1 MPAWLFPAPR
11 RSLGL
16 LKFTHPL
23 ISPKSLEKTDM
34 TWLIDSFSG
43 IGPIRFDM
51 TPEDVATHIGAPD
64 RSRRGLRPDT
74 FSEHR
79 GTKAPV
85 VRYRENRVSEI
96 EAFYDIGVV
105 MFRGISVFGTNG
117 LKVLRALEELN
128 GGAAISVGIILFDKL
143 GLTVGRLDEGP
154 PTGHSVTAFASGTW
168 NGKTD
173 DFTSI
178 SFNDR

>member
-1 MPAWLFPAPR
+1 
-11 RSLGL
+11 L
-16 LKFTHPL
+16 LKIAHPL
-23 ISPKSLEKTDM
+23 FSPSIGETDM

-43 IGPIRFDM
+43 IGPIKFGM

-105 MFRGISVFGTNG
+105 TFRGISVFGTNG
-117 LKVLRALEELN
+117 SKVLRALEELN
-128 GGAAISVGIILFDKL
+128 GGAAISVGIILFDRL

-168 NGKTD
+168 NGKTA

>member
-1 MPAWLFPAPR
+1 M
-11 RSLGL
+11 
-16 LKFTHPL
+16 
-23 ISPKSLEKTDM
+23 
-34 TWLIDSFSG
+34 
-43 IGPIRFDM
+43 
-51 TPEDVATHIGAPD
+51 
-64 RSRRGLRPDT
+64 
-74 FSEHR
+74 
-79 GTKAPV
+79 
-85 VRYRENRVSEI
+85 SEI
-96 EAFYDIGVV
+96 EAFYDIGVT

-154 PTGHSVTAFASGTW
+154 PTGHSHSVTAFASGTW

>member
-1 MPAWLFPAPR
+1 M
-11 RSLGL
+11 
-16 LKFTHPL
+16 
-23 ISPKSLEKTDM
+23 I
-34 TWLIDSFSG
+34 WLIESFSG
-43 IGPIRFDM
+43 IGPIRFGM
-51 TPEDVATHIGAPD
+51 TREDVAIHLGAPD
-64 RSRRGLRPDT
+64 RSRGGLRPDR
-74 FSEHR
+74 FIEHR
-79 GTKAPV
+79 GTKAPI

-105 MFRGISVFGTNG
+105 MFRGISIFGTNG
-117 LKVLRALEELN
+117 LNVLRALEELN
-128 GGAAISVGIILFDKL
+128 GGAAISVGIIMFDKL

-154 PTGHSVTAFASGTW
+154 PTGHSVTAFASGIW